1 MWEDNTSRPTNNK
14 SKKAFLKKILMGGV
28 GLAVIIVAIAAAFFF
43 FEYQKAQNLL
53 TTQTNVLDEQKA
65 KKENESL
72 VRIISKLAV
81 LPTNE
86 TPTIATVSD
95 KTKLAGQLFFEKS
108 ENGDRV
114 LIYPN
119 NKVAVLYR
127 PSVGKIINLA
137 NNISVS
143 TPTPTAAGAAARL
156 SPTVAGVSTAPSPSP
171 TQFIPPA
178 TPTPLIS
185 NDSGLTNDP
194 TVTPAVTP

>member
-1 MWEDNTSRPTNNK
+1 MWEDQSSQAQPPSKARK
-14 SKKAFLKKILMGGV
+14 SFPKKILMGGA
-28 GLAVIIVAIAAAFFF
+28 GLIVVAIVGAAFYFF

-86 TPTIATVSD
+86 TPTVATVSD
-95 KTKLAGQLFFEKS
+95 KSKLAGQLFFEKS
-108 ENGDRV
+108 ENGDKV
-114 LIYPN
+114 LIYPS

-127 PSVGKIINLA
+127 PSIGKIINLA
-137 NNISVS
+137 TSISVS
-143 TPTPTAAGAAARL
+143 TPTPTAAAAASRVT
-156 SPTVAGVSTAPSPSP
+156 PTVAGISIAPSP

-178 TPTPLIS
+178 TPTPLVS

-194 TVTPAVTP
+194 TPTITP